1 MAISVRIKRSL
12 GAFVYD
18 LFIGRIGTTSLSIRF
33 LLFHLSPRAPL
44 HALTHSLTHSLSI
57 AHYWTVYLLCGLV
70 ELVMIKAVIIVN
82 VQGKPRLIK
91 FYTPVS
97 K

>member
-1 MAISVRIKRSL
+1 
-12 GAFVYD
+12 
-18 LFIGRIGTTSLSIRF
+18 
-33 LLFHLSPRAPL
+33 
-44 HALTHSLTHSLSI
+44 
-57 AHYWTVYLLCGLV
+57 LV